1 MWIAL
6 AIFAYILFAGVTIT
20 DKYLLARPIPD
31 ARVYTFYTGIFGLF
45 SFGLVTFGFKLPEGS
60 IIFLSLF
67 AGVIFIWA
75 LFLFFSAL
83 RMGEVSRIGISL
95 GGLIPFFTL
104 FFVYIWTGEF
114 PNPLQVFA
122 FVLLVAG
129 SFVIIFERLLR
140 PVHNLKRLFLVVA
153 SAGLF
158 GLYFALVKFLFGE
171 HSFISIFIL
180 IKVGGAFAALLFL
193 LSPSVRKIL
202 FEHKKSP
209 PKKIGGIFIV
219 KNIAGGVGAL
229 SLHFAISV
237 ARFVEVSLINA
248 LQGAQ
253 FVLVFLG
260 VLFLTRKFPGIV
272 KEEIHGKALVVKF
285 LGTGFIVAGIIILA
299 LS

>member
-1 MWIAL
+1 M
-6 AIFAYILFAGVTIT
+6 
-20 DKYLLARPIPD
+20 
-31 ARVYTFYTGIFGLF
+31 
-45 SFGLVTFGFKLPEGS
+45 
-60 IIFLSLF
+60 
-67 AGVIFIWA
+67 
-75 LFLFFSAL
+75 
-83 RMGEVSRIGISL
+83 
-95 GGLIPFFTL
+95 
-104 FFVYIWTGEF
+104 
-114 PNPLQVFA
+114 
-122 FVLLVAG
+122 
-129 SFVIIFERLLR
+129 
-140 PVHNLKRLFLVVA
+140 
-153 SAGLF
+153 
-158 GLYFALVKFLFGE
+158 
-171 HSFISIFIL
+171 
-180 IKVGGAFAALLFL
+180 